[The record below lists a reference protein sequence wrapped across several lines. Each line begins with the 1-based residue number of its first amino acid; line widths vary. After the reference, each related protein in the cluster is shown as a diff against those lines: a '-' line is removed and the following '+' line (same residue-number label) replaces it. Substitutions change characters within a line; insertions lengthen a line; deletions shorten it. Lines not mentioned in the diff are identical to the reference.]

1 MMSTQSQR
9 NIRARNIKTSEDQ
22 TKENWLLKQIHRHVL
37 RKAFRR
43 LNRTAPARRM
53 AVPTEAQKN
62 LVLTGL
68 MLGFVSIFAAFFPV
82 CGLPI
87 ALTGLLI
94 GFYGRRTTSLQMMS
108 SWAFALSLVGLILA
122 FIYTIVTISIYLGN
136 YLFLP

>member
-1 MMSTQSQR
+1 MSTQSQR
-9 NIRARNIKTSEDQ
+9 NIRARNIKTSEEQ
-22 TKENWLLKQIHRHVL
+22 TKDNWLLKQIRQHIL

-43 LNRTAPARRM
+43 LNRTIPARRT
-53 AVPTEAQKN
+53 AIPTEAQKN

-68 MLGFVSIFAAFFPV
+68 MLGFVSIFAAFFPI

-108 SWAFALSLVGLILA
+108 SWAFALSLAGLILA

>member
-1 MMSTQSQR
+1 MSTQSQR
-9 NIRARNIKTSEDQ
+9 NIHARNIKTSEGQ

-122 FIYTIVTISIYLGN
+122 FIYTIVTIGIYLGN

>member
-1 MMSTQSQR
+1 MSTQSQR

-43 LNRTAPARRM
+43 LNRIAPARRT

-87 ALTGLLI
+87 ALTGLVI

>member
-1 MMSTQSQR
+1 MSTQSQR

-43 LNRTAPARRM
+43 LNRIAPARRT

-68 MLGFVSIFAAFFPV
+68 MLGFVSVFAAFFPV

-94 GFYGRRTTSLQMMS
+94 GFYGRRTTSLQVMS